1 VLREWIE
8 EETMYV
14 VLGATGNTG
23 KVVAETLLDSGQKVR
38 VVGRSKARLEG
49 FSILGAE
56 VFEAN
61 LADSAALTKAFT
73 GAHAVYALVP
83 PDLASTDCRA
93 EQDAM
98 TNSIG
103 SALETTGVTH
113 VVALSSF
120 GADKPDK
127 TGPVVGLHV
136 MQERFSQ
143 ISKLNA
149 LFLRAGYFMENTIP
163 QVGIIKNVGMMA
175 GPVRADLALP
185 MIATRDIGAAAAD
198 ALMKLEFTGH
208 QTRELLGH
216 KDLTYTQMAKVVG
229 AAIGLPNLTY
239 IQLPAEQ
246 VIQAMTQMGASKNMA
261 TLICE
266 MADALNSGYMR
277 PLEPRS
283 AANTTPTLFEQ
294 FVHEVFVPAYKGQA
308 MSA

>member
-1 VLREWIE
+1 
-8 EETMYV
+8 MYV

-23 KVVAETLLDSGQKVR
+23 KVVAETLLDGGQKVR
-38 VVGRSKARLEG
+38 VVGRSKARLAG

-73 GAHAVYALVP
+73 GARAVYALVP
-83 PDLASTDCRA
+83 PDLAGTDYRA

-98 TNSIG
+98 TS
-103 SALETTGVTH
+103 SVARALEAAGVTH

-136 MQERFSQ
+136 MEERFSQ
-143 ISKLNA
+143 IPKLNA
-149 LFLRAGYFMENTIP
+149 LFLRAGYFMENTLP
-163 QVGIIKNVGMMA
+163 QAGIIKNVGMMA

-198 ALMKLEFTGH
+198 ALTKLELTGH

-216 KDLTYTQMAKVVG
+216 KDLTYTQMAKIIG
-229 AAIGLPNLTY
+229 AAIGIPNLTY

-246 VIQAMTQMGASKNMA
+246 VIQAMTQMGMSKNMA
-261 TLICE
+261 TLLCE

-308 MSA
+308 TSA